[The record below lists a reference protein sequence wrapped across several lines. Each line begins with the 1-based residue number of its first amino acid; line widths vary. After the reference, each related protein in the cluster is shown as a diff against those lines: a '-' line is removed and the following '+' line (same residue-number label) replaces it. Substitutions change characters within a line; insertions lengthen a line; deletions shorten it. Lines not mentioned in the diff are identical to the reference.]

1 MKKKFP
7 TFRFEK
13 PLWKKGYYVI
23 GVDEVGRGAL
33 AGPLTVGAVC
43 FYFDKALQPASRI
56 NNTSKNS
63 ATQFLSHESLTS
75 PSAGPLESEK
85 IAFASFLAKTLLPPE
100 KIKKLGINDSKKLT
114 AKRREELAKIIKKI
128 SLGYSTSSV
137 QPGVISRLGIVKATE
152 KAIRKAVT
160 QVIKKL
166 SNLEIKNKLYF
177 NCLITQLPNYYL
189 LIDAFY
195 VKYLRGIGLK
205 KQKAII
211 KGDEKSI
218 SIAAA
223 AIIAKVERDHTM
235 IKLGHKYPIYFW
247 EKNKGYGTRR
257 HIEAIKKFGKS
268 KLHRDLYL
276 RKLLEVEDI

>member
-75 PSAGPLESEK
+75 HSAGPLESEK

-114 AKRREELAKIIKKI
+114 AKRREELAKIIKKSCLVYATASI
-128 SLGYSTSSV
+128 SNRIINKVRIT
-137 QPGVISRLGIVKATE
+137 RATQI
-152 KAIRKAVT
+152 AIRKA
-160 QVIKKL
+160 IK
-166 SNLEIKNKLYF
+166 
-177 NCLITQLPNYYL
+177 L
-189 LIDAFY
+189 LI
-195 VKYLRGIGLK
+195 
-205 KQKAII
+205 
-211 KGDEKSI
+211 
-218 SIAAA
+218 
-223 AIIAKVERDHTM
+223 
-235 IKLGHKYPIYFW
+235 
-247 EKNKGYGTRR
+247 
-257 HIEAIKKFGKS
+257 
-268 KLHRDLYL
+268 
-276 RKLLEVEDI
+276 